1 MSDRPSPCPWK
12 RSRDTCIGHRPARR
26 SRPDAGD
33 PLRTPARCPPGRTGG
48 GRLGRHHAPHGGR
61 TRCHRRGPVAC
72 SGRSRLRGTGVP
84 DHGRAAHVPSAR
96 AKPLVDAGVGGGGPA
111 GDRASG
117 EPTAPAATVRHRPPS
132 RRRRS
137 RSPDGAGAVRHA
149 GRPSRRPRPV
159 LHRDSGEEGWDVA
172 STAGRAAGR
181 VPGRLRD
188 YAFGRRAD
196 RRQSAE
202 PPTRVCRTR
211 RTRRGGDPSGL
222 RRPTVGG
229 TRTAHDPAPDRSRA
243 APARKP
249 PPTVGARC
257 ADWTGPS
264 GACARPR
271 RPARSSTPRA
281 RSPSPCPS

>member
-48 GRLGRHHAPHGGR
+48 GRPGRHHAPHGGR

-84 DHGRAAHVPSAR
+84 DRGRAAPVPSAR
-96 AKPLVDAGVGGGGPA
+96 AKPLVDAGVGGGGPV

-181 VPGRLRD
+181 VPGTAPGLRVRETRRPSAVSRTADARLPNSP
-188 YAFGRRAD
+188 YAKRRRTLRTSPPD
-196 RRQSAE
+196 RR
-202 PPTRVCRTR
+202 R
-211 RTRRGGDPSGL
+211 DPD
-222 RRPTVGG
+222 G
-229 TRTAHDPAPDRSRA
+229 T
-243 APARKP
+243 
-249 PPTVGARC
+249 
-257 ADWTGPS
+257 
-264 GACARPR
+264 
-271 RPARSSTPRA
+271 
-281 RSPSPCPS
+281 